1 MNAPVRPPTFAQKT
15 YPMFRK
21 LKSYVSEPMH
31 MAIGLCF
38 MLLSV
43 LFAFWITRIPEVK
56 GQLGL
61 SDGDLGT
68 ALFFT
73 PAGAICSMLLSSQV
87 IRMLGEGRSAV
98 LSLLFYAALIITP
111 MAAFNFT
118 TLCVALFGLGFTM
131 GWVDISINST
141 ANAIEKESK
150 VKIMSTSHGFF
161 SLGGIIGGVIGGILA
176 GLQLDPVRQMLFT
189 FVAVAAVV
197 MFLIYP
203 RLEMVRDKQ
212 SSGEKALFALPGKSL
227 IGLAVIAFCIMLGE
241 GAIADWSTVY
251 MTSTLSSGPALAGF
265 GFAVFSA
272 MMTLGRFNGDYLI
285 EKFGSGRVVTFGLL
299 LALAGLGLL
308 FLHSLTLA
316 LLGFG
321 LIGLGYSSVVPIL
334 FSQASRKNDVSPA
347 KGLASVATFGYFG
360 FLIGPVVIGWMAE
373 YMGLTY
379 SFGFLLLLTAG
390 ALLVVRSQA
399 ASL

>member
-1 MNAPVRPPTFAQKT
+1 
-15 YPMFRK
+15 MFRK
-21 LKSYVSEPMH
+21 LKSYISEPLH
-31 MAIGLCF
+31 LAIGLCF

-56 GQLGL
+56 GELGL
-61 SDGDLGT
+61 SEGDLGT

-73 PAGAICSMLLSSQV
+73 PLGAICSMLLSSQV
-87 IRMLGEGRSAV
+87 IRLLGEGRSAI
-98 LSLLFYAALIITP
+98 LSLLFYAALVIAP
-111 MAAFNFT
+111 VAAFNFT
-118 TLCVALFGLGFTM
+118 TLCLALFGLGFCM

-141 ANAIEKESK
+141 ANAIEKQSK

-161 SLGGIIGGVIGGILA
+161 SLGGILGGVLGGILA
-176 GLQLDPVRQMLFT
+176 GLQIDPVKQMLFT
-189 FVAVAAVV
+189 FIAAAAVV
-197 MFLIYP
+197 LFLVYP
-203 RLEMVRDKQ
+203 KIEMVRDSRSLQ
-212 SSGEKALFALPGKSL
+212 EKALFALPGKSL
-227 IGLAVIAFCIMLGE
+227 IGLAIIAFCIMLGE

-265 GFAVFSA
+265 GFAMFSA

-285 EKFGSGRVVTFGLL
+285 EKFGSNRVVSFGLL

-308 FLHSLTLA
+308 FLHSLSLA

-334 FSQASRKNDVSPA
+334 FSKASQKKDVSPA

-360 FLIGPVVIGWMAE
+360 FLIGPVVIGWLAE
-373 YMGLTY
+373 YTGLTY
-379 SFGFLLLLTAG
+379 SFGILLLLTAG
-390 ALLVVRSQA
+390 ALLMVRQQA
-399 ASL
+399 SSL